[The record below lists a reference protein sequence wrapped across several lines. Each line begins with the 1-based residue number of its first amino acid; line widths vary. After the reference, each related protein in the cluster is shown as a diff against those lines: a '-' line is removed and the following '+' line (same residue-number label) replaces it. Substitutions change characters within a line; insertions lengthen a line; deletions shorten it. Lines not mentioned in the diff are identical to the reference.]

1 MQASDV
7 RKVEQ
12 HEGKNNAVGDS
23 LDEGT
28 IWKTDFMNES
38 THTLPQ
44 YIKDGIVTKFW
55 QMFAYGEKEYIKSLR
70 NYHLQTTPACLLMHP
85 SLIPVNCPSLL
96 RQYPSISLQA
106 SWTSLEKETLKK
118 YLL

>member
-1 MQASDV
+1 MSDV

-12 HEGKNNAVGDS
+12 LEGKNNAVGDS

-44 YIKDGIVTKFW
+44 YIKDGIVTKF
-55 QMFAYGEKEYIKSLR
+55 
-70 NYHLQTTPACLLMHP
+70 
-85 SLIPVNCPSLL
+85 
-96 RQYPSISLQA
+96 
-106 SWTSLEKETLKK
+106 
-118 YLL
+118 